1 MQEEGGDRVVGG
13 VVGRV
18 RQQHL
23 GAAAVAVD
31 GLGGGAAE
39 RGAGRL
45 WLRDGSGG
53 GVIVAERI
61 VVTLSPKV
69 GRVRRGASWN
79 ESGVQSEI
87 VG

>member
-1 MQEEGGDRVVGG
+1 MEEEGGDRVVGG

-45 WLRDGSGG
+45 RLRDGGG
-53 GVIVAERI
+53 DGVIVAELI
-61 VVTLSPKV
+61 AVALSPEV

>member
-1 MQEEGGDRVVGG
+1 MEEEGGDRVVGG

-39 RGAGRL
+39 RGAGGLR
-45 WLRDGSGG
+45 LRDGVGG
-53 GVIVAERI
+53 DGVIVAGLI
-61 VVTLSPKV
+61 LALSPEV